1 MIEIILSIIAGI
13 AFTVSGIFQIIRMC
27 KTQSSRDVSLLFIT
41 LMLVGVLATTTLTYL
56 GQNSIGYIL
65 ERTINSLL
73 TMVVVGAVV
82 YYRIKARKQSK

>member
-1 MIEIILSIIAGI
+1 
-13 AFTVSGIFQIIRMC
+13 
-27 KTQSSRDVSLLFIT
+27 
-41 LMLVGVLATTTLTYL
+41 MLVGVLATTTLTYL